1 MPAYCVCPGCGALFN
16 VPEDLVGKQVRCKSC
31 RTVFVAVS
39 NAEGQRLRPPA
50 PSPVRSRPANP
61 VIFSATPDAVA
72 PATREAGTSE
82 ESAQTETAEQPA
94 GPADQVPPVVEP
106 VHPMQQKTERPVS
119 RPRPVPRRPRPPS
132 PAASAGTP
140 ALAWVMGCLVA
151 GGILLVVVVA
161 AIFVGYFIYEV
172 QRENRN
178 QQVKVEPPPK
188 GPGLPGGP
196 FGRPGGDPDILSV
209 PLWKWDAQDVAQ
221 AELIMSTGQKPE
233 LLTYESPL
241 GGDANNALLRVAVEN
256 PVPRL
261 TEKEQQETVMAA
273 DGSLPRDVLERV
285 ERATV
290 RLRVLRTGSPAHP
303 PFQGEGSGFFALAP
317 GIVVTNAHVVGMK
330 QPGSPPP
337 SSVTVFV
344 NSGEADEKQF
354 NAKVLHADGYYD
366 LALLRVEGSAE
377 HLPEPLK
384 VVSASTLFRTQLL
397 VAFGFPYGEN
407 LNTRMS
413 TSKVSVASFVRDGK
427 ETYRIQM
434 NGELNPGNSGGPVVD
449 AQGRVVG
456 VAVSIYVNLLR
467 NTGISFAV
475 PAEQVWY
482 LYHGRFGD
490 LIVGLPRQSQEDAG
504 GIVLPV
510 SLEVLDPLKRF
521 KEVGIAWSIADPE
534 TRLPAEAVDEPPAEG
549 RVALPPGK
557 QSWRRGQLNLPAL
570 PEGKV
575 YHLRPYAVE
584 PEGKC
589 LLGTSTA
596 YQPMLALQS
605 LRTQLRSPPEG
616 DNRPRQL
623 SARYRVVS
631 RSGENGNVMPL
642 AVSLGCR
649 GQLDADG
656 KIGHFLGFDLGVRIG
671 DRPLPR
677 SLFQEILSHQLGNP
691 DLQMHANEPRFAKA
705 GQFTKELAGLHRVLD
720 QFLAVLQAPPE
731 GQDLQPGRSWVRA
744 VTVHGDPLGVQEPIP
759 FQIGYTYV
767 GMAEQAG
774 KKLPCIL
781 FTGDAVPGTGKFQG
795 TVHGLVW
802 IDPDSRRVVEG
813 RAFLDAVMQIADP
826 TNQQSDIVQTSA
838 VWKVELADGK

>member
-1 MPAYCVCPGCGALFN
+1 
-16 VPEDLVGKQVRCKSC
+16 
-31 RTVFVAVS
+31 
-39 NAEGQRLRPPA
+39 
-50 PSPVRSRPANP
+50 
-61 VIFSATPDAVA
+61 
-72 PATREAGTSE
+72 
-82 ESAQTETAEQPA
+82 
-94 GPADQVPPVVEP
+94 
-106 VHPMQQKTERPVS
+106 
-119 RPRPVPRRPRPPS
+119 
-132 PAASAGTP
+132 
-140 ALAWVMGCLVA
+140 LAWVLGCLVA

-161 AIFVGYFIYEV
+161 AIFVAYFIYEV
-172 QRENRN
+172 QRDNRN
-178 QQVKVEPPPK
+178 QQVKVELPPK
-188 GPGLPGGP
+188 VPGLPGGP
-196 FGRPGGDPDILSV
+196 FRPPGLDPDLLRV
-209 PLWKWDAQDVAQ
+209 PLWKWDSQDVAQ
-221 AELIMSTGQKPE
+221 AELIMSSGQKPE
-233 LLTYESPL
+233 LLTYESQL
-241 GGDANNALLRVAVEN
+241 SGDANNEMLRIPVEN

-290 RLRVLRTGSPAHP
+290 RLRVLRTGSPAGP

-377 HLPEPLK
+377 QLPEPLK

-490 LIVGLPRQSQEDAG
+490 LIVGLPRHIPEDG
-504 GIVLPV
+504 GGMALPV

-534 TRLPAEAVDEPPAEG
+534 TRLPAEAVDELPAENRVGLPAG
-549 RVALPPGK
+549 R
-557 QSWRRGQLNLPAL
+557 QTWRRGQLKLPAL

-589 LLGTSTA
+589 LLGAGIA
-596 YQPMLALQS
+596 YRPVLALQS
-605 LRTQLRSPPEG
+605 LRTQLKSPPES
-616 DNRPRQL
+616 DSRPRKL
-623 SARYRVVS
+623 SARYRVVN

-642 AVSLGCR
+642 TVSLGCR
-649 GQLDADG
+649 GEADAEG
-656 KIGHFLGFDLGVRIG
+656 KIGRFLGFDLGVRIG

-677 SLFQEILSHQLGNP
+677 PLFQEILSHQLDNP
-691 DLQMHANEPRFAKA
+691 DLQMQAIEPRFAQA
-705 GQFTKELAGLHRVLD
+705 GQLGKELAGLHKVID
-720 QFLAVLQAPPE
+720 QLLAVLQAQPE
-731 GQDLQPGRSWVRA
+731 GQNLEPGRSWTRSVA
-744 VTVHGDPLGVQEPIP
+744 VHGDPLGIEEPIP
-759 FQIGYTYV
+759 FQIGYTHV

-774 KKLPCIL
+774 EKLPCIL
-781 FTGDAVPGTGKFQG
+781 FTGDAVPGSRKVQG
-795 TVHGLVW
+795 ILHGIVW
-802 IDPDSRRVVEG
+802 LDPETRQVVAG
-813 RAFLDAVMQIADP
+813 RAFLDAVMQISDP
-826 TNQQSDIVQTSA
+826 ANQQSDVVHTSA
-838 VWKVELADGK
+838 IWTVELADGK

>member
-1 MPAYCVCPGCGALFN
+1 M
-16 VPEDLVGKQVRCKSC
+16 
-31 RTVFVAVS
+31 
-39 NAEGQRLRPPA
+39 
-50 PSPVRSRPANP
+50 
-61 VIFSATPDAVA
+61 
-72 PATREAGTSE
+72 
-82 ESAQTETAEQPA
+82 
-94 GPADQVPPVVEP
+94 
-106 VHPMQQKTERPVS
+106 
-119 RPRPVPRRPRPPS
+119 
-132 PAASAGTP
+132 
-140 ALAWVMGCLVA
+140 A
-151 GGILLVVVVA
+151 GGILAVVIA
-161 AIFVGYFIYEV
+161 AAVFLAYFIYEI
-172 QRENRN
+172 QRDNRN
-178 QQVKVEPPPK
+178 RQVKVEPPAK

-196 FGRPGGDPDILSV
+196 FVRPGWDPTILSV
-209 PLWKWDAQDVAQ
+209 PLWKWDSQDVAQ
-221 AELIMSTGQKPE
+221 AELIMSSGQKPE
-233 LLTYESPL
+233 LLTYESQL
-241 GGDANNALLRVAVEN
+241 NGDANNQLLRVTVEN

-290 RLRVLRTGSPAHP
+290 RLRVLRTGSPAGP

-317 GIVVTNAHVVGMK
+317 GIIVTNAHVVGMK
-330 QPGSPPP
+330 QPGSSPPN
-337 SSVTVFV
+337 SVTVFV

-366 LALLRVEGSAE
+366 LALLRVDGSAE

-475 PAEQVWY
+475 PAEHVWY

-504 GIVLPV
+504 GVVLPV
-510 SLEVLDPLKRF
+510 SLEVLDPLKRY
-521 KEVGIAWSIADPE
+521 KEVGIAWSIADPQ
-534 TRLPAEAVDEPPAEG
+534 TRLPAEWVDELPVEG
-549 RVALPPGK
+549 RVALPPGR
-557 QSWRRGQLNLPAL
+557 QSWRRGHLNLPAL

-584 PEGKC
+584 PKGKS
-589 LLGTSTA
+589 LVGASTA
-596 YQPMLALQS
+596 YQPVLALQA
-605 LRTQLRSPPEG
+605 LPTRLKSPPEG
-616 DNRPRQL
+616 DTRPRKL

-631 RSGENGNVMPL
+631 RSGEDGNVMPL
-642 AVSLGCR
+642 TVSLGCR
-649 GQLDADG
+649 GEPDTEG
-656 KIGHFLGFDLGVRIG
+656 KIGRFLGFDLGVRIG
-671 DRPLPR
+671 DRPLPQP
-677 SLFQEILSHQLGNP
+677 LFQEILSHQLGNQ
-691 DLQMHANEPRFAKA
+691 DLQTQVSEPRFAEA
-705 GQFTKELAGLHRVLD
+705 GQFGKELAGLHRVLD
-720 QFLAVLQAPPE
+720 QLLAVLQAPPE
-731 GQDLQPGRSWVRA
+731 GQNWQPGKSWTRSVP
-744 VTVHGDPLGVQEPIP
+744 VHGDPLGIQEPIP

-774 KKLPCIL
+774 KILPCIL
-781 FTGDAVPGTGKFQG
+781 FTGDAVPGTSRVQG
-795 TVHGLVW
+795 TLHGIMWL
-802 IDPDSRRVVEG
+802 DPDTCQVVEG
-813 RAFLDAVMQIADP
+813 RAFLDALGQISDP
-826 TNQQSDIVQTSA
+826 GNQQSDIVHTSA
-838 VWKVELADGK
+838 VWTVELADGK